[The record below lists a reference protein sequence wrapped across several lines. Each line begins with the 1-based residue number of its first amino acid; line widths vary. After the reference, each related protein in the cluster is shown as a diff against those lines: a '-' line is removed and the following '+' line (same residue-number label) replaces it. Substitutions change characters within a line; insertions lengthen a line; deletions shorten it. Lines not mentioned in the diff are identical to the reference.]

1 MVDSLTSAPASE
13 NSWPSLRMRLA
24 NLGAAMWSNWLWRV
38 TLVYLATRVLSGLI
52 FAAAMLIQPSVAGYW
67 PQSGSS
73 VNFFEFMNIWD
84 ADWYRKIY
92 EFGFGPAQGY
102 PKVLPL
108 TPDGLVSEN
117 AWAFLPAYPFLIR
130 ILTAITSLPWV
141 ILAPLVSTA
150 FGWVFSVFAY
160 KLFVRRFNAKV
171 SLWSLTL
178 LLISAA
184 SPILQTGYSE
194 AMGLALLA
202 YALWLITER
211 KYLLAIAP
219 LALMAFTRPGVLAVA
234 AAMAGIFVVRWWQ
247 HRNKLVEFAIEE
259 RIRMAVLGVT
269 TFGLGLVWSEIAT
282 WFTGVPEAYMKT
294 ELYWRLWI
302 SPGEKFVPF
311 DGWLKAGGFYFGTF
325 LGPTVVLCLLAF
337 VAMLMFT
344 RSVRDLGLEMRM
356 WAIGYILYL
365 VAVFYPQSS
374 TFRLLLPAFV
384 LFGAFGRS
392 TFYDKKWI
400 KWGIVILSIATQV
413 MWIFVAWH
421 FEHPDF
427 TPP

>member
-1 MVDSLTSAPASE
+1 MYKRQL
-13 NSWPSLRMRLA
+13 
-24 NLGAAMWSNWLWRV
+24 
-38 TLVYLATRVLSGLI
+38 
-52 FAAAMLIQPSVAGYW
+52 LIQPSIAGYW
-67 PQSGSS
+67 PQAGDSPS
-73 VNFFEFMNIWD
+73 FLEFLNIWD
-84 ADWYRKIY
+84 ADWYRKIFEY
-92 EFGFGPAQGY
+92 GFGPAQGY

-108 TPDGLVSEN
+108 TPDGLISEN

-130 ILTAITSLPWV
+130 ILSAVTTLPWM
-141 ILAPLVSTA
+141 ILAPLVSTI
-150 FGWVFSVFAY
+150 FGWAFSVFTY
-160 KLFVRRFNAKV
+160 QLFARRFNAKV

-178 LLISAA
+178 ILISAA
-184 SPILQTGYSE
+184 SPILQTGYAES
-194 AMGLALLA
+194 MGLALLA
-202 YALWLITER
+202 FSLLLITDK
-211 KYLLAIAP
+211 KYLWAILP
-219 LALMAFTRPGVLAVA
+219 LSLMAFTRPGVLAMA
-234 AAMAGIFVVRWWQ
+234 AALFGMFVVRFWQ
-247 HRNKLVEFAIEE
+247 HRNKLIEFSWRE
-259 RIRMAVLGVT
+259 RIEMSILGVI
-269 TFGLGLVWSEIAT
+269 TFGLGFAWSQIST
-282 WFTGVPEAYMKT
+282 WYTGVPEAYMKT

-325 LGPTVVLCLLAF
+325 LGPTVVLALLGF

-356 WAIGYILYL
+356 WAAGYLLYL

-400 KWGIVILSIATQV
+400 KWGIVILSLATQV